1 MAGYFWIH
9 LPLICRKCIIF
20 GAWLYSYHVPSFSA
34 AADVERP
41 FGITVR
47 VGKKPWI
54 TENED
59 SPAQLDMQISFKDVQ
74 LVLAF

>member
-1 MAGYFWIH
+1 M
-9 LPLICRKCIIF
+9 
-20 GAWLYSYHVPSFSA
+20 YSYHVPSFSA
-34 AADVERP
+34 AAGSERP

-54 TENED
+54 TKNED
-59 SPAQLDMQISFKDVQ
+59 RPAQHDMQSGFKDVQ

>member
-1 MAGYFWIH
+1 M
-9 LPLICRKCIIF
+9 
-20 GAWLYSYHVPSFSA
+20 YSYHVPSFSA
-34 AADVERP
+34 AAGSERP

-54 TENED
+54 TKNED
-59 SPAQLDMQISFKDVQ
+59 SPAHLAMQSGFKDVR